1 MNEQPNE
8 IGNKE
13 NEPIGTYVI
22 QQLPEVLGQWTL
34 IAFRNYLSAS
44 IELAYEIANRGA
56 YLAVRVV
63 DISSDEPGVVWSSK

>member
-22 QQLPEVLGQWTL
+22 QQLVDTLGRWIML
-34 IAFRNYLSAS
+34 GFRNYLSDA
-44 IELAYEIANRGA
+44 IELAHEIANRGT
-56 YLAVRVV
+56 YPTVRVV